1 MIYDMNQTNLMF
13 DNEIL
18 ESIFGL
24 GGLLY
29 ENYYYYY
36 YFGQSSQYEV
46 ICFLF
51 SFVMLPQWQSSTK
64 TLIFPHL
71 DRLAKMIFSHNINIH
86 VQYML

>member
-13 DNEIL
+13 DNEVL

-36 YFGQSSQYEV
+36 YFGQSSQ
-46 ICFLF
+46 
-51 SFVMLPQWQSSTK
+51 
-64 TLIFPHL
+64 
-71 DRLAKMIFSHNINIH
+71 
-86 VQYML
+86 